1 MTPAPPLAGV
11 MGWPVAHAKSP
22 LLHRHWLARYGLPGV
37 YVHLSVA
44 PADFEAA
51 MRGLPALGFVGANVT
66 LPHKLEALRLADAAT
81 SRARRIG
88 AANTLTVRDGAIL
101 ADNTDGFGFIENLRQ
116 TAPAWRAEAGPA
128 LVLGAGGAARAV
140 VAALL
145 DAGAPEVRLVNR
157 TRARAEALAEGV
169 GGPVEVL
176 EWDAAEA
183 AMDGCATLVNTTS
196 LGMVGQPPLTLR
208 LDAAPVGALATDIVY
223 APLDTPFLQAA
234 RARGLATV
242 DGLGMLLHQ
251 GRPGFEAWF
260 GRAPE
265 VDAALRQAVLAA

>member
-1 MTPAPPLAGV
+1 MTAAPPLAGV
-11 MGWPVAHAKSP
+11 MGWPVGHARSP
-22 LLHRHWLARYGLPGV
+22 LLHRHWLARYGLPGA

-44 PADFEAA
+44 PETFEAA

-66 LPHKLEALRLADAAT
+66 LPHKLEALRLADEVT
-81 SRARRIG
+81 PRARRIG
-88 AANTLTVRDGAIL
+88 AANTLTIHHGAIL

-116 TAPAWRAEAGPA
+116 TAPAWRAEAGPS

-140 VAALL
+140 VASLL
-145 DAGAPEVRLVNR
+145 DAGAPEVRLLNR
-157 TRARAEALAEGV
+157 THSRAEALAADV
-169 GGPVEVL
+169 GGAVTVL
-176 EWDAAEA
+176 DWQAAEA

-196 LGMVGQPPLTLR
+196 LGMIGQPPLNLR
-208 LDAAPVGALATDIVY
+208 LDAAPAGALATDIVY

-234 RARGLATV
+234 RARGLSTV

-265 VDAALRQAVLAA
+265 VDDALRQAVLAA